1 MPLLGSLMNVPEKL
15 WTSKHQLLGLMHVL
29 RRPVEIAGESGPF
42 GPGFELTYS
51 NILPKLSECI
61 DLLRNSVRLLKQ
73 NLHQALAHGELIE
86 NLDLEAT
93 ARVLAGHLAPTFSG
107 RFVLAKTLW
116 CCGYPGFGRLTGV
129 FPDQTGNEV
138 AWQAVFQL
146 GNELKSAPGSHFKVS
161 SASNSVQ
168 KVEVIG

>member
-1 MPLLGSLMNVPEKL
+1 MFGDVVVVLCQLRTRVNAHSWGS
-15 WTSKHQLLGLMHVL
+15 
-29 RRPVEIAGESGPF
+29 
-42 GPGFELTYS
+42 
-51 NILPKLSECI
+51 
-61 DLLRNSVRLLKQ
+61 
-73 NLHQALAHGELIE
+73 
-86 NLDLEAT
+86 
-93 ARVLAGHLAPTFSG
+93 
-107 RFVLAKTLW
+107 
-116 CCGYPGFGRLTGV
+116 GYPDFGRLAGV